1 VKYPTKQAVDNVE
14 RAAVTLDNQVVAVS
28 LNAVDI
34 VELELAAV
42 AAVLGGDKVGAAAE
56 DIGVVEMISVENS
69 ASPS

>member
-56 DIGVVEMISVENS
+56 DIGVVEVISVENS